1 MKSAARILRFLASH
15 KITCPISLRYI
26 VVFVYLY
33 TMYPLDCYTQPIFRN
48 IYNFGSTVCIRNK
61 ECFICIM
68 YSIKMARRRVD
79 ESKYLVSLYEIKY
92 TYTHSK
98 LEINITYGKYIDRTI
113 LSFYDSVTIRNIYLY
128 INIFS
133 DLLNLAYVFIFI
145 YIFAT
150 YK

>member
-1 MKSAARILRFLASH
+1 
-15 KITCPISLRYI
+15 
-26 VVFVYLY
+26 
-33 TMYPLDCYTQPIFRN
+33 
-48 IYNFGSTVCIRNK
+48 
-61 ECFICIM
+61 M